1 VGRVVVEEEHVV
13 LEHVVL
19 EHVQVIK
26 FDDEMFNCCFKSIND
41 IPEDLAF
48 Y

>member
-1 VGRVVVEEEHVV
+1 VGRVVVEE
-13 LEHVVL
+13 EHVVL

-41 IPEDLAF
+41 VPEDLAF